1 MELKKALQTA
11 LEFEQKGH
19 KVYEEAANNTSN
31 DIVEKTFR
39 YLANQELIHIEE
51 VKEYIQT
58 INNGHKIELKGDT
71 LNQTQNFFTMTIK
84 KFKQKT
90 ELSQDDINAHETAL
104 ELEQSA
110 YDFYKQQHDKT
121 NDEDAKKFFRWLM
134 VQENAHYTF
143 IQKTYEFI
151 KNPIA
156 FYTAE
161 ERWMADGG

>member
-19 KVYEEAANNTSN
+19 KIYEEAAINTQNN
-31 DIVEKTFR
+31 IIEKTFR

-51 VKEYIQT
+51 IKEYMQKLSD
-58 INNGHKIELKGDT
+58 GHKVEFRGDT
-71 LNQTQNFFTMTIK
+71 LKQTQQFFTTTIEKVK
-84 KFKQKT
+84 KKT

-121 NDEDAKKFFRWLM
+121 NDQDAKKFFKWLM
-134 VQENAHYTF
+134 AQENAHYTF
-143 IQKTYEFI
+143 IQKAYEFI

-156 FYTAE
+156 FYTE
-161 ERWMADGG
+161 GEKWMADGG